1 MKRVVLAL
9 VLMSSPLTAWAQCS
23 GHSEQQAMSCAEGS
37 QWNAELNACVPIV
50 TG

>member
-1 MKRVVLAL
+1 MKRLLLAAVLLAAP
-9 VLMSSPLTAWAQCS
+9 MSAWAQCMGS
-23 GHSEQQAMSCAEGS
+23 DRQAMSCVEGS